1 MPESNDVDQNGAQAS
16 EVDAN
21 NLSTSPDR
29 REPNT
34 QPTGADIVAALA
46 NSPSHATWT
55 IGSDQLRSSC
65 ERQRPHRIDRLGVA
79 RGKKRRSDSR
89 NVFSVRP
96 SPKDIQSSTARRDLA
111 ADPLDRLRP

>member
-46 NSPSHATWT
+46 NSPLTGVKFS
-55 IGSDQLRSSC
+55 
-65 ERQRPHRIDRLGVA
+65 RL
-79 RGKKRRSDSR
+79 
-89 NVFSVRP
+89 SVRAKVRSEP
-96 SPKDIQSSTARRDLA
+96 RDM
-111 ADPLDRLRP
+111 DDWV